1 MVVPIAAVLCSEH
14 PGRASSDAL
23 GRALRQ
29 RGPQRAALHVVS
41 SPGTGMVPGMGAWDC
56 SHRMGSPSPL
66 QEPWGRLSFCPGH
79 RADLSFPFFL
89 IMGMGR
95 TR

>member
-41 SPGTGMVPGMGAWDC
+41 SPGTGMVPGTGAGTALTGWAHPPHC
-56 SHRMGSPSPL
+56 RSLGA
-66 QEPWGRLSFCPGH
+66 G
-79 RADLSFPFFL
+79 
-89 IMGMGR
+89 
-95 TR
+95 